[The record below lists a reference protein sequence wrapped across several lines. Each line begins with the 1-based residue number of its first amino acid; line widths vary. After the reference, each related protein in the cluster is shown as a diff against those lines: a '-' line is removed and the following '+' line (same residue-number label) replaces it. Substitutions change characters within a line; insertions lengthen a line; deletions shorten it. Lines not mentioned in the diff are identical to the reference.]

1 GGLSNA
7 PLHFFRR
14 CAKAAD
20 VEDIKIATN
29 EDALRSRSP
38 IWIPSRL
45 CLGCSEIPVSD
56 RKGALDLQ
64 RQLIWIDQPEP
75 FAPED
80 VALVPR
86 MPVAMLKLAAGDR
99 VKLRKAP
106 PIFFL
111 VEVRVVGELGC
122 DEDPALLLH
131 KEALINPFVP
141 RAAWIGCAPHSD
153 RNCGALEASEPREK
167 IGVLCF
173 RELRELVEADVLELR
188 ALISKLVGF
197 GL

>member
-1 GGLSNA
+1 HEEDAALGCHRNEWLPALSLLARWSVGDDDEARQDVPLEVRDRDFPRAAWLLLQVDAHGTPIFFGGLSNA

-56 RKGALDLQ
+56 RKGAFDLQ

-75 FAPED
+75 FASED
-80 VALVPR
+80 VAFVPR
-86 MPVAMLKLAAGDR
+86 VPVAMLKLAAGDR

-106 PIFFL
+106 PIFL
-111 VEVRVVGELGC
+111 
-122 DEDPALLLH
+122 
-131 KEALINPFVP
+131 
-141 RAAWIGCAPHSD
+141 
-153 RNCGALEASEPREK
+153 
-167 IGVLCF
+167 
-173 RELRELVEADVLELR
+173 
-188 ALISKLVGF
+188 
-197 GL
+197 